1 MSDDNVVIEEEL
13 QSAGDQNH
21 SESAPAMPESTST
34 CELNTADAA
43 AITPDSSGEALP
55 DASLDTSEKTPAG
68 PSEEPSAT
76 GPVEV
81 FEGKP
86 IIESESEAP
95 LEAAS
100 IVEQPTMVED
110 AGTDAVDATSV
121 QTQDGAEGQTASGET
136 APETPSE
143 EKDRIVFADFPL
155 SHPVQL
161 AVQQSGYLEPT
172 DVQRQIMP
180 HILEGRDVLAQS
192 QTGTGKTA
200 AFALPLLSKLQG
212 KARLPKVLVLAPTRE
227 LATQVANS
235 FSTYGANIPKLKL
248 VALYGGA
255 DYESQ
260 LRALKRGVQVVVGT
274 PGRVIDHIKRGSL
287 KLDDVKSVVLD
298 EADEMLNL
306 GFIEDVEWI
315 LEQTPESKQ
324 TALFSA
330 TMPEP
335 IRRVADQHLSDP
347 EVITIRRKT
356 LTADTIDQR
365 CLFVD
370 ERNKRELLAR
380 LLEVEETD
388 GVIVFT
394 KTKDST
400 VNVADYLIG
409 LGLRAAA
416 LNGDLPQARR
426 QKTVDQLKAG
436 RLNILVATDVAARG
450 LDVQRISHVFNFDL
464 PHDSESYVHRI
475 GRTGRAG
482 RQGVAYIFLTPRQR
496 GKLRLIEKVTKQR
509 IEVLDPPS
517 KDEINAVRIERFK
530 KQVVEVTKHPSIPL
544 YKKIL
549 ADIVQESDGQLDDIA
564 AALAH
569 LSRGG
574 RPLLVEDLPPLRDSR
589 RERDSQRERGGRP
602 ERGAGP
608 RGERRPRR
616 TLGRPDRGM
625 MRYWVGVGHTD
636 GMRPGNLVGAIANEV
651 GIPGSEIGS
660 IDIQETYSTVDLPKG
675 LPADVVEVLQRTWVS
690 GKQLRLRP
698 FTERSDDRG
707 PRKPGKFGGK
717 PKGNFGGKPKGKFSK
732 GKPGKFSSSKGFKG
746 EGDRDTPR
754 FGSKSKAKGKSFAG
768 GKPGGKSKPVGGK
781 KKSKKRD

>member
-1 MSDDNVVIEEEL
+1 MSEDNVVCEEEM
-13 QSAGDQNH
+13 QPANTEEQR
-21 SESAPAMPESTST
+21 EVAPVA
-34 CELNTADAA
+34 
-43 AITPDSSGEALP
+43 EA
-55 DASLDTSEKTPAG
+55 
-68 PSEEPSAT
+68 
-76 GPVEV
+76 
-81 FEGKP
+81 
-86 IIESESEAP
+86 IESEHPVGDTTEELAAGTVEAELELELEESSDAFAESVGESVEVEVAASEATDVAEGP
-95 LEAAS
+95 VAVVNVKEEHQA
-100 IVEQPTMVED
+100 ED
-110 AGTDAVDATSV
+110 APVTN
-121 QTQDGAEGQTASGET
+121 
-136 APETPSE
+136 SE
-143 EKDRIVFADFPL
+143 EKERILFTDFPL

-161 AVQQSGYLEPT
+161 AVQQAGYLEPT

-260 LRALKRGVQVVVGT
+260 LRALKRGVQIVVGT

-287 KLDDVKSVVLD
+287 KLDEVESVVLD

-315 LEQTPESKQ
+315 LEQTPEAKQ

-335 IRRVADQHLSDP
+335 IRRVADQHLSEP

-517 KDEINAVRIERFK
+517 KDEINAVRVERFK
-530 KQVVEVTKHPSIPL
+530 KQIVEVTKHPSIPL

-549 ADIVQESDGQLDDIA
+549 ADVVQESDGKLEDIA

-589 RERDSQRERGGRP
+589 RERDSSRERGGRR
-602 ERGAGP
+602 ERDASS

-616 TLGRPDRGM
+616 ALGRPDRGM

-651 GIPGSEIGS
+651 GIPGSEIGP

-690 GKQLRLRP
+690 GKQLRMRP
-698 FTERSDDRG
+698 FTERGDDRG
-707 PRKPGKFGGK
+707 PRKPGKFGAK
-717 PKGNFGGKPKGKFSK
+717 PKGKMGGKPHGKFSK
-732 GKPGKFSSSKGFKG
+732 GKPGKFNSSKGFKSEG
-746 EGDRDTPR
+746 ERETPR
-754 FGSKSKAKGKSFAG
+754 FASKSKSKGKPFGS
-768 GKPGGKSKPVGGK
+768 KPGGKAKPIGGK